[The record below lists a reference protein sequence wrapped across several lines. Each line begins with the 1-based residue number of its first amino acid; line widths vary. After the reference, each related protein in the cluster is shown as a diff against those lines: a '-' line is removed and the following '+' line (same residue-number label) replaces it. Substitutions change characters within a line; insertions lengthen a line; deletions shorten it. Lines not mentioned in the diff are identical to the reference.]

1 MRVVAT
7 IAARRVDRRPAVAS
21 SPEEADEVVDVPLI
35 TKEDGCAKSILSI
48 YSMTKRWATI
58 ASGSKTFHVN
68 VNVHDVVTSADGA
81 FNVQFQRRWEL

>member
-35 TKEDGCAKSILSI
+35 TEEDGCAKSILSI
-48 YSMTKRWATI
+48 Y
-58 ASGSKTFHVN
+58 F
-68 VNVHDVVTSADGA
+68 
-81 FNVQFQRRWEL
+81 L